1 MLRQLPAVSDPD
13 LLVGIGTSDDAAVY
27 RLNDDVA
34 LVQTVDFFPPI
45 VDDPYVFGEVA
56 AANALSD
63 VYAMGGAPLLA
74 LNIVAF
80 PTSLP
85 KDILARILQGGAA
98 KTREAGVLIVGGHT
112 VDDAEPKYGLAVTG
126 TVRPGAQVTNAG
138 ARPGDTLVLTKP
150 IGSGV
155 VTTAG
160 KQQAVGQSV
169 LDEAVTVMSTLND
182 AASEAMV
189 RVGVNACVDVTGF
202 GLVGHLRE
210 MAEGSGVGARV
221 AVGRVPVLDG
231 VRDLLDRGVA
241 PGGTRRNLE
250 STLGAVAWDP
260 SLTEEERLL
269 MCDAQTS
276 GGLLI
281 SVPGERAGE
290 LLGELEEGGV
300 ETRAV
305 VGSIDERS
313 AMPDGSVVEVV
324 R

>member
-1 MLRQLPAVSDPD
+1 MLRQLPAASDPN
-13 LLVGIGTSDDAAVY
+13 LLVGIGTADDAAVY

-74 LNIVAF
+74 LNIVGF
-80 PTSLP
+80 PAALP

-112 VDDAEPKYGLAVTG
+112 ADDAEPKYGLAVTG
-126 TVRPGAQVTNAG
+126 IVRPGAQVTNAG
-138 ARPGDTLVLTKP
+138 ARPGDALVLTKP

-160 KQQAVGQSV
+160 KQQAVDAPL
-169 LDEAVTVMSTLND
+169 LDQAVAMMSTLND
-182 AASEAMV
+182 AASQAMV

-221 AVGRVPVLDG
+221 SVGRIPVLDG

-250 STLGAVAWDP
+250 STLGAVAWRP

-281 SVPGERAGE
+281 SVPEERTDE
-290 LLGELEEGGV
+290 LLRQLKAGGV

-305 VGSIDERS
+305 VGSVVDRA
-313 AMPDGSVVEVV
+313 AMPDGAAIEVV